1 MRHRYDTRGIVLA
14 RSPLGEANALVTLL
28 TPELGLVRARAQSL
42 RSPGAKLA
50 PALTTLTE
58 SAAILIRGKEG
69 WRLAGAVSQVQWFT
83 RLPNVAARERAGR
96 VSGLL
101 LRLVAGEAQDSDLFL
116 IMRGYLEA
124 LATLPHELHD
134 AAEVLAVL
142 RTLAVLGL
150 DTGDIPGGHAEFTS
164 ELLMPIGCDKTAYV
178 ARINTGIAASGL

>member
-1 MRHRYDTRGIVLA
+1 MRHRYDTRAIVLA
-14 RSPLGEANALVTLL
+14 RQPLGEASALVTLL

-58 SAAILIRGKEG
+58 SSAILIRGKEG
-69 WRLAGAVSQVQWFT
+69 WRLAGAVTEEQWFT
-83 RLPNVAARERAGR
+83 CLPSAAARERAGR

-124 LATLPHELHD
+124 LAALPHELAD

-142 RTLAVLGL
+142 RMLAALGL
-150 DTGDIPGGHAEFTS
+150 DTGDLPGEPHAFTP
-164 ELLMPIGCDKTAYV
+164 EILNPIAQDKTSYV